1 MSFDTYGDL
10 KTHFLALLNRDDCTD
25 ALADTFLAMGIK
37 RACRGLRIPEMES
50 SSDLVVGSDSDIT
63 IPADFLEMKSLY
75 YNDAVKLKKD
85 ELGDWLQRST
95 ADGSVTDGPMWYVRK
110 GSKWFIKPSL
120 DAADTVTLTYYASFS
135 FDDDAD
141 EHAVLTV
148 AGDLLVYAG
157 LCEAGEYFID
167 ERTDRWEARYRALGE
182 ELNLFSSEREM
193 HESDL
198 VISSGT
204 STEF

>member
-1 MSFDTYGDL
+1 MSFNTYGAL
-10 KTHFLALLNRDDCTD
+10 RTHFLALLNRDDCTT

-50 SSDLVVGSDSDIT
+50 QSTLVAGSSSDLT
-63 IPADFLEMKSLY
+63 IPATFLEMKSLFY
-75 YNDAVKLKKD
+75 GDIKFTKD
-85 ELGDWLQRST
+85 EEGNWRKRSV
-95 ADGSVTDGPMWYVRK
+95 ADGSLTDGPIRYIRQ
-110 GSKWFIKPSL
+110 GSKWYVKPSL
-120 DAADTVTLTYYASFS
+120 SAGAEVTLTFYASFS
-135 FDDDAD
+135 FSSPSDT
-141 EHAVLTV
+141 HAVLGV
-148 AGDLLVYAG
+148 AGDLLVYAA
-157 LCEAGEYFID
+157 LVEAGEYFLD
-167 ERTDRWEARYRALGE
+167 ERTDRWNARYQTLGE

>member
-1 MSFDTYGDL
+1 MSFSTYGDL
-10 KTHFLALLNRDDCTD
+10 RTHFLALLNRDDCTT

-63 IPADFLEMKSLY
+63 IPTNFLEMKSLY

-110 GSKWFIKPSL
+110 GSKWYIKPSL
-120 DAADTVTLTYYASFS
+120 DAADTVTLVYYASFS
-135 FDDDAD
+135 FSSASDT
-141 EHAVLTV
+141 HAVLGV
-148 AGDLLVYAG
+148 AGDLLAYAA

-167 ERTDRWEARYRALGE
+167 ERTDRWEARYSKLGE
-182 ELNLFSSEREM
+182 ELNLFSSQREM
-193 HESDL
+193 TESDL